1 VTAHAKERV
10 FAVSSISLLSVVAV
24 LAVAVAVAPL
34 VLLRGFVY
42 SALTPPLAPPI
53 TPPVAIAIAIG
64 CAVIAAACVF
74 IIWQIARDT
83 DQPDSN

>member
-1 VTAHAKERV
+1 MTAHAKQRV
-10 FAVSSISLLSVVAV
+10 LAVSSISLLSVVAV
-24 LAVAVAVAPL
+24 LAVAVAPL

-42 SALTPPLAPPI
+42 SALAPPLAPPI
-53 TPPVAIAIAIG
+53 TPPVAIAIAIA
-64 CAVIAAACVF
+64 CAVIASACVL